1 MNDIHDTVEVLR
13 EMVDIQCTNGNWNY
27 NPYMYGMANGM
38 IFALSL
44 FDNEQPKYLEQP
56 DEWLQNSTNSFILSI
71 PDEKL

>member
-13 EMVDIQCTNGNWNY
+13 KMVDIQCTNGNWNY

-44 FDNEQPKYLEQP
+44 FDNEQQKYLEQP